1 MSTGYAAIVEVHI
14 EGHGVISSLGKAGF
28 TRQGLRKE
36 EGCYTMY
43 NAERRAIS
51 SVINKVRWR
60 KYHSPEGVW
69 IELHDFMVLH
79 PERYRELESAILSTA
94 TWTSVGPELP
104 QSWRTRLSSTHFSH
118 ALEAVGVV
126 S

>member
-1 MSTGYAAIVEVHI
+1 MPTGYAAIVEVQI

-28 TRQGLRKE
+28 TKEGHRKE
-36 EGCYTMY
+36 EGCYTMH

-60 KYHSPEGVW
+60 TMHNPEGVW
-69 IELHDFMVLH
+69 TELRDFMSTH
-79 PERYRELESAILSTA
+79 PERYLELESAILSTA

-104 QSWRTRLSSTHFSH
+104 QSWVTRLSSAHFSH

>member
-1 MSTGYAAIVEVHI
+1 MPTGYAAIVEVHI
-14 EGHGVISSLGKAGF
+14 EGHGVISSLGRAGF
-28 TRQGLRKE
+28 TKQGHRKE
-36 EGCYTMY
+36 EGCYSMD

-51 SVINKVRWR
+51 SVINKARWR
-60 KYHSPEGVW
+60 TMPNPEGVW
-69 IELHDFMVLH
+69 IRLRDFMALH

-104 QSWRTRLSSTHFSH
+104 QSWRTRLSGAHFSH